1 MEILIIAAGNIA
13 SCRLKQ
19 AGNVRAWC
27 LPQSVDVCQGA
38 AVVPG
43 YESVAGAR
51 LSEVGLGRSDVH
63 LACEYQASKSAHLSD
78 QNLSK
83 ASLVVRRTA

>member
-1 MEILIIAAGNIA
+1 MEILTIAAENIA
-13 SCRLKQ
+13 SCRVKH

-43 YESVAGAR
+43 YERVAGAR
-51 LSEVGLGRSDVH
+51 LSEVGLGRSDVR
-63 LACEYQASKSAHLSD
+63 LACEYQASRSAHLSD
-78 QNLSK
+78 QNVSK
-83 ASLVVRRTA
+83 AFLIIRHTA